1 MPIVWTNF
9 VLDYVR
15 SNYQVIFELGKEEMG
30 EILTKLKFK
39 NKLIH
44 FDELFHINV
53 ASNQDRDYTNSYE

>member
-44 FDELFHINV
+44 FDELF
-53 ASNQDRDYTNSYE
+53 Q